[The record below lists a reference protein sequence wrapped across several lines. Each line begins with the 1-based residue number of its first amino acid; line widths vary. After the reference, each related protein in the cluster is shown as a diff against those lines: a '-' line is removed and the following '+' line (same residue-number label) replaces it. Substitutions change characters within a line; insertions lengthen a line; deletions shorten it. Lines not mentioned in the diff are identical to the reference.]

1 MTFLKRGGEIQKTK
15 ELINNY
21 NTKYTF
27 MSFCLKQSLST

>member
-1 MTFLKRGGEIQKTK
+1 MRFLKGGIQKTK

-27 MSFCLKQSLST
+27 MNFCL